1 MRLVYFEKNA
11 NQGIHYQ
18 GRIKL
23 AVTDCLKLH
32 LEEMLRVILFSSKP
46 LQMFY
51 QKNSRDMK
59 GYVKTA
65 LPSIW
70 QKFAKSDN
78 SEEDKDR
85 KSFQP
90 ISLQRTSN
98 PCHHL
103 FQ

>member
-1 MRLVYFEKNA
+1 
-11 NQGIHYQ
+11 
-18 GRIKL
+18 
-23 AVTDCLKLH
+23 
-32 LEEMLRVILFSSKP
+32 
-46 LQMFY
+46 
-51 QKNSRDMK
+51 MK